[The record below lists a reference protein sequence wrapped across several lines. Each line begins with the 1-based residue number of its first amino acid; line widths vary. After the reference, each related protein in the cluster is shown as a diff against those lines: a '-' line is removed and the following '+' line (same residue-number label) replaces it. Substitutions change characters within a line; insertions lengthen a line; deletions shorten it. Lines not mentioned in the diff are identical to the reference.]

1 MGGAMPVYAILFGEV
16 LGVLQLEA
24 EQAREESV
32 YFAGLF
38 LAAGITTGVAVF
50 LQVEWPEYCV
60 V

>member
-24 EQAREESV
+24 EEAREESV

-50 LQVEWPEYCV
+50 LQVEWPE
-60 V
+60 